1 VQEYTIPRATQSL
14 EQVLLDNGLISAQ
27 QLEAAGEVA
36 RASNRKLEQVLLERD
51 LISQDTLAS
60 AMTLLFNIPVVSLS
74 LFPLQA
80 EALELVSEEEAK
92 EHRVLPLSV
101 RGEVFTVAIDD
112 PENPYIAVLEG
123 VTSKRIRPVILVEN
137 NLVAEINARYE
148 SLVDDRR
155 SAEGRIAPVDVAA
168 PDDEPL
174 DAEPAASGSVARSV
188 DRILEKGVRDRAS
201 DIHIE
206 PQENG
211 VQVRYRI
218 DGVLKHW
225 ATVPLGAHSALLSR
239 IKVMANMNIAERRR
253 PQDGQFTQSIA
264 GRDVDFRVA
273 TIPTNFGEMM
283 VLRVLDKSLSLFRLS
298 QVGLS
303 LDPLEQYKKA
313 LKSPFGMIL
322 VTGPTGSGKTTTLYA
337 SLNEFNAKEYN
348 IMTIEEPIEYQ
359 FENINQIQVNR
370 KADLTFAAGLRGILR
385 LDPDIILVGEVRDSE
400 TADTAIQAAMTGHL
414 VMTSMHAND
423 AVGALLRLID
433 FGVEPYLV
441 TSAVM
446 ASVSQRLIRK
456 VCPSCATLNRVPLEE
471 ALIYHQEIKEERT
484 EFFYGAGCS
493 LCAHTG
499 YLSRTAVF
507 EVLLMTDELRQLVAR
522 GATAGEIRA
531 QAQRQGMSTMAH
543 DGMLKARAGLT
554 SPKEV
559 IRNVFTIT

>member
-1 VQEYTIPRATQSL
+1 MPRVTQSL
-14 EQVLLDNGLISAQ
+14 EQILIENGLILQ
-27 QLEAAGEVA
+27 EQLEAALEIA
-36 RASNRKLEQVLLERD
+36 TSSNRKLEQVLLERQV
-51 LISQDTLAS
+51 ISQDTLAS
-60 AMTLLFNIPVVSLS
+60 AMTLLYKVPVVSLS
-74 LFPLQA
+74 HFPIQR
-80 EALELVSEEEAK
+80 EAMELIPEETAK
-92 EHRVLPLSV
+92 EHTILPLSV
-101 RGEVFTVAIDD
+101 QNGVLTLAAHEIDHLYLATLEAIT
-112 PENPYIAVLEG
+112 N
-123 VTSKRIRPVILVEN
+123 KKIRPVILVEN
-137 NLVAEINARYE
+137 NIVGEINTRYQTME
-148 SLVDDRR
+148 ANRNS
-155 SAEGRIAPVDVAA
+155 GNKHPVSVT
-168 PDDEPL
+168 PEIDDEPL
-174 DAEPAASGSVARSV
+174 YTDLTATGSVARSV

-239 IKVMANMNIAERRR
+239 IKVMSNMNIAERRR
-253 PQDGQFTQSIA
+253 PQDGQFTQSIS

-273 TIPTNFGEMM
+273 TIPTNYGEMM

-298 QVGLS
+298 QIGLS
-303 LDPLEQYKKA
+303 PEPLEQYKRG
-313 LKSPFGMIL
+313 LKSPFGMVL

-337 SLNEFNAKEYN
+337 SLNEFDAKENN

-400 TADTAIQAAMTGHL
+400 TADTAIQSSMTGHL
-414 VMTSMHAND
+414 VLTSMHAND

-441 TSAVM
+441 TSAVV

-456 VCPSCATLNRVPLEE
+456 ICPSCAAPTQISPED
-471 ALIYHQEIKEERT
+471 ALIYNQETKENRT
-484 EFFYGAGCS
+484 EFFYGKGCS

-522 GATAGEIRA
+522 QASASDIRA
-531 QAQRQGMSTMAH
+531 QALRQGMLTMVH

-554 SPKEV
+554 TPKEV